1 MGVKRVVAASLP
13 LSGCAM
19 DTADGVGLSFFGL
32 AILIVLPLLI
42 WPPLKAWLERRDHH
56 RRMSRAW
63 REAPYGEKPKKP
75 RGRRSSAG
83 S

>member
-1 MGVKRVVAASLP
+1 VGVKRVVAASLP

-19 DTADGVGLSFFGL
+19 DPADGLGLSLFGL

-42 WPPLKAWLERRDHH
+42 YSPLRAYLERREYQ

-63 REAPYGEKPKKP
+63 REAPYGEKPKKRP
-75 RGRRSSAG
+75 RRSSAG

>member
-1 MGVKRVVAASLP
+1 MGVKRIMAASLP

-19 DTADGVGLSFFGL
+19 DTADGIGLSLFGL
-32 AILIVLPLLI
+32 AILIVLPLLL
-42 WPPLKAWLERRDHH
+42 WPPLKAYMERRDHH

-63 REAPYGEKPKKP
+63 REAPYGMKPKKRP
-75 RGRRSSAG
+75 RRSPSAG

>member
-1 MGVKRVVAASLP
+1 VGVKRIVAASLP

-19 DTADGVGLSFFGL
+19 DAADGIGLSLFGL

-42 WPPLKAWLERRDHH
+42 WSPLKAYLERRDHQ

-63 REAPYGEKPKKP
+63 REAPSRMKPK
-75 RGRRSSAG
+75 RRARRSSA
-83 S
+83 SS